1 MNSRV
6 TSEEKDWSWMLEYP
20 CAECGLDTRS
30 VAGEAIPAVLRANA
44 ADWQRALTTV
54 ADPAARPHP
63 GTWSPVEYACHVRD
77 LLVLCDSRLDL
88 MLTQDDPVFANWD
101 QDKAVVTGRYGEQPP
116 DRIAAEIAAAAVA
129 SANRFEQIGAG
140 QWQCA
145 GRRGDGVN
153 YTVET
158 FGRNLVHEVIH
169 HLYDVTG
176 VPYGG
181 QGQKPPPGAR

>member
-1 MNSRV
+1 MKSRV
-6 TSEEKDWSWMLEYP
+6 TSEMKNWSWVLERLCP
-20 CAECGLDTRS
+20 ECGLNTRTI
-30 VAGEAIPAVLRANA
+30 AREEIPAVLRANA
-44 ADWQRALTTV
+44 ADWQRALTAV
-54 ADPAARPHP
+54 ADPAARPQP

-101 QDKAVVTGRYGEQPP
+101 QDEAVVTGRYGERPP
-116 DRIAAEIAAAAVA
+116 DRIAAGLAAAAA
-129 SANRFEQIGAG
+129 TAAGRLDQIDTD
-140 QWQCA
+140 QWQRT
-145 GRRGDGVN
+145 GRRGDGAN

-158 FGRNLVHEVIH
+158 FARNLVHEAVH

-181 QGQKPPPGAR
+181 